1 MRRLWMRGKKM
12 DFSKAKKNLERN
24 GFEVHVFKTGRE
36 AKAYLNGELDGT
48 SIGFGGS
55 KTLDQLGL
63 FESLSEHNDVY
74 WHWRQDPDYARE
86 KSMTTEVYMCS
97 ANGLAETGEI
107 VFVDGNGNRAAS
119 ILWGHK
125 RLILVVGSNKLAPD
139 YTMAV
144 ARCRNVACTMRNA
157 DFPGR
162 PACVAAGTVGKRCF
176 DCKSKDRECKA
187 MVTLWQPMNGTP
199 CEVILIDEEL
209 GY

>member
-1 MRRLWMRGKKM
+1 MNLEKTM
-12 DFSKAKKNLERN
+12 KNLRLR
-24 GFEVHVFKTGRE
+24 GFKASHFASGEE
-36 AKAYLNGELDGT
+36 AAAYLAGQIRGCT
-48 SIGFGGS
+48 VGFGGS

-63 FESLSEHNDVY
+63 YESLSEHNDVY
-74 WHWRQDPDYARE
+74 WHWRQDADYARE
-86 KSMTTEVYMCS
+86 KSMNTDIYMSS

-107 VFVDGNGNRAAS
+107 IFVDGNGNRAAS

-125 RLILVVGSNKLAPD
+125 KLILVVGSNKLAPD

-157 DFPGR
+157 DFPGQ
-162 PACVAAGTVGKRCF
+162 PACVKAGTVGTRCF
-176 DCKSKDRECKA
+176 DCKSKDRQCKA
-187 MVTLWQPMNGTP
+187 MGTLWQPMNGTP

>member
-1 MRRLWMRGKKM
+1 M
-12 DFSKAKKNLERN
+12 DFTKAKRNLERN
-24 GFEVHVFKTGRE
+24 GFEVHVFKTGTE
-36 AKAYLNGELDGT
+36 AAAHLNEELNDV

-63 FESLSEHNDVY
+63 YESLSEHNDVY
-74 WHWRQDPDYARE
+74 WHWRQDADYARE
-86 KSMTTEVYMCS
+86 KSMNTDIYMSS

-107 VFVDGNGNRAAS
+107 IFVDGNDNRAAS

-125 RLILVVGSNKLAPD
+125 KLILVVGNNKLAPD

-157 DFPGR
+157 DFPGQ
-162 PACVAAGTVGKRCF
+162 PACVKAGTVGTRCF
-176 DCKSKDRECKA
+176 DCKSKNRQCKA

>member
-1 MRRLWMRGKKM
+1 M

-86 KSMTTEVYMCS
+86 KSMTTDVYMCS

-107 VFVDGNGNRAAS
+107 VFVPEYSRSEAVRGLTAFSHIWLIWGFHAAE
-119 ILWGHK
+119 K
-125 RLILVVGSNKLAPD
+125 
-139 YTMAV
+139 
-144 ARCRNVACTMRNA
+144 
-157 DFPGR
+157 
-162 PACVAAGTVGKRCF
+162 PA
-176 DCKSKDRECKA
+176 
-187 MVTLWQPMNGTP
+187 
-199 CEVILIDEEL
+199 
-209 GY
+209 

>member
-1 MRRLWMRGKKM
+1 MNT
-12 DFSKAKKNLERN
+12 D
-24 GFEVHVFKTGRE
+24 
-36 AKAYLNGELDGT
+36 
-48 SIGFGGS
+48 I
-55 KTLDQLGL
+55 
-63 FESLSEHNDVY
+63 
-74 WHWRQDPDYARE
+74 
-86 KSMTTEVYMCS
+86 YMSS

-107 VFVDGNGNRAAS
+107 IFVDGNGNRAAS

-125 RLILVVGSNKLAPD
+125 KLILVVGSNKLAPD

-157 DFPGR
+157 DFPGQ
-162 PACVAAGTVGKRCF
+162 PACVKAGTVGTRCF
-176 DCKSKDRECKA
+176 DCKSKDRQCKA